1 MLRTIAALV
10 LIPICVGLFGCS
22 NGIGGLQRYTSTV
35 EGYEFLYPNGWVEV
49 QIANDDSGID
59 VVLHD
64 IVEVSENV
72 SVVVNEVPDDRTLT
86 DLGSPSEVGYR
97 LLKNAIAPPE
107 SDRQAELLSAEVGQ
121 AEGQTYYKLE
131 YQVTLAN
138 GRERHNLANV
148 AVSRGKLLTLNVSV
162 PQRRWNRLQAMFEAM
177 VNSFKVY

>member
-1 MLRTIAALV
+1 MTALV
-10 LIPICVGLFGCS
+10 LALVGTALLGCS

-49 QIANDDSGID
+49 GIQNDTSGID

-107 SDRQAELLSAEVGQ
+107 SDREAELLRAELGQ

-131 YQVTLAN
+131 YQVTLAD

-148 AVSRGKLLTLNVSV
+148 AVSRGKLFTLNVSV
-162 PQRRWNRLQAMFEAM
+162 PQRRWNRLPALFEAM